1 MSGTPH
7 IRVTFVQPSLAHYR
21 VPFFKS
27 LAQASGTPA
36 ILPTVFFAQSSRR
49 NAEPDGFQGQLKPVR
64 RLSEK
69 LLWFPAQLA
78 AARRDVSDVAVFEWN
93 VHYLS
98 LVPALLRARRNGVKT
113 ILWGHG
119 TGRTDG
125 TLKSRPRDAIA
136 RLADALV
143 FYSRPAADRFV
154 ERSGARFAL
163 GKNVFVAPNALDLA
177 PIRAQCDQLLQHHA
191 DRASLRRTL
200 RERLNLGSG
209 PILLFIS
216 RVDPPR
222 RVDLILDAM
231 PTLAKKFPTLKLA
244 IVGDGSA
251 RPGLETQI
259 ERLQIQNHIAW
270 PGAIYDEPSIAPWML
285 ACDAMVFPSYMG
297 LSAIHA
303 MAYGLPVIAGDDR
316 RAHGPEAEAIV
327 HGETGLRFH
336 HNDPIALGQAI
347 DQLLSDQALQDRLSQ
362 QAGAAAHQNFDIPA
376 MAAGMIEAITKTASM
391 M

>member
-27 LAQASGTPA
+27 LAQSSGLQH
-36 ILPTVFFAQSSRR
+36 IVPTVWFAQSSRR
-49 NAEPDGFQGQLKPVR
+49 NAEPDGFAGLLKPVR
-64 RLSEK
+64 RISEK

-78 AARRDVSDVAVFEWN
+78 AARRDVSDVAVYEWN

-143 FYSRPAADRFV
+143 FYSRPAADRFIQ
-154 ERSGARFAL
+154 RAGARFAL
-163 GKNVFVAPNALDLA
+163 GKNVFVAPNALDLS
-177 PIRAQCDQLLQHHA
+177 PIRAERDHLLTQHSDH
-191 DRASLRRTL
+191 ASLRRSL
-200 RERLNLGSG
+200 RVELDLGPG

-231 PTLAKKFPTLKLA
+231 PTLIKKFPNLKLA

-259 ERLQIQNHIAW
+259 ERLNLGPHIAW
-270 PGAIYDEPSIAPWML
+270 PGAIYDEPSIARWML
-285 ACDAMVFPSYMG
+285 ASDVMVFPSYMG

-327 HGETGLRFH
+327 HEQTGLRFP
-336 HNDPIALGQAI
+336 HNDPIALSQAI
-347 DQLLSDQALQDRLSQ
+347 DRLLTDETLKEKLSQ
-362 QAGAAAHQNFDIPA
+362 TAREQAHKNFDIPA
-376 MAAGMIEAITKTASM
+376 MADGMIRAITRIASTI
-391 M
+391 